1 MTMVKGGKPEKTN
14 WVMHQYHLGTAEEEQ
29 DGEYVISKIFYQQQ
43 QQQVKQVEKID
54 QDFPEITDPVTVK
67 AGPVTP
73 DPPPHTE
80 RRCSKNDLG
89 QDITVTSEVPLAQH
103 PANECIEKEVEP
115 EYKMPDFD
123 DQPKVENHTGEVMDN
138 NDVHVE
144 EDPKWWE
151 SESQHLLDSQQLVEA
166 LSLCDD
172 IFQSQSPSRDGNE
185 NGNGKLRLSDY
196 AQLGPED
203 LKKDLEE
210 CQYLACDPANI
221 ELDTPTEFRLS
232 QLEFGS
238 QDSYIAWGGGKVI
251 D

>member
-1 MTMVKGGKPEKTN
+1 MI
-14 WVMHQYHLGTAEEEQ
+14 L
-29 DGEYVISKIFYQQQ
+29 IFYYPFF
-43 QQQVKQVEKID
+43 VFLLK
-54 QDFPEITDPVTVK
+54 
-67 AGPVTP
+67 
-73 DPPPHTE
+73 
-80 RRCSKNDLG
+80 
-89 QDITVTSEVPLAQH
+89 H

-138 NDVHVE
+138 NDVHLE

-172 IFQSQSPSRDGNE
+172 IFQSQSPNRDGNE

-232 QLEFGS
+232 QLVCCLLYHFVCIM
-238 QDSYIAWGGGKVI
+238 QK
-251 D
+251 